1 MMRWMLLVIAA
12 CAFVSLWGMVS
23 VYPLFFAFLVL
34 FANFATFCILYE
46 RPKNRARL
54 RVAEQL
60 RQLNPNTD
68 VAQRLAAAPITPT
81 AEDRQL
87 GISVVT
93 IPSVATGIA
102 AACLLVRGF
111 VLRIF

>member
-1 MMRWMLLVIAA
+1 MMRWMFLVIAV

-34 FANFATFCILYE
+34 FANFATFCILFE

-68 VAQRLAAAPITPT
+68 AAQRLATAPIAPT
-81 AEDRQL
+81 AADRNL
-87 GISVVT
+87 GVGAMT
-93 IPSVATGIA
+93 ILSLATGIA
-102 AACLLVRGF
+102 AACLLVWGI